1 MHDRKKMLIVIFI
14 GNVQLSS
21 TLVLQFLFS
30 IYLEK
35 NTFPNYTDNKMIL
48 ITFETNETGYCI
60 NVFF

>member
-35 NTFPNYTDNKMIL
+35 NTFPNYTDNKMI
-48 ITFETNETGYCI
+48 
-60 NVFF
+60 